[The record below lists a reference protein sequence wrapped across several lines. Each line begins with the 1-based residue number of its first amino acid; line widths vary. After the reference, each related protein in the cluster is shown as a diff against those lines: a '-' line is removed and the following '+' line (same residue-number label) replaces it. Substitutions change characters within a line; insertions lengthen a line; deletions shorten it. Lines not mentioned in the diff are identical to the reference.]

1 MILQR
6 GCGFLH
12 ILGTDGLTDVLMAG
26 LKLQQAFR
34 VGQGRHGKPVSH
46 IALLPQLQKHL
57 ISRGVDNG
65 PVESCVTLGKSPQ
78 VSPLRTPVHLF
89 QNILQG
95 KIHQEVKFS
104 KHANA
109 RLENRNIEL
118 SDKQLERLNQGV
130 GQARTK
136 QIRESLVMMDNL
148 AFIVNIKNNT
158 VVTAMEQ
165 GESGQVFTNIDGAVI
180 V

>member
-1 MILQR
+1 MNSLNID
-6 GCGFLH
+6 FLS
-12 ILGTDGLTDVLMAG
+12 MEQAAG
-26 LKLQQAFR
+26 MYLKNAQ
-34 VGQGRHGKPVSH
+34 VKPVD
-46 IALLPQLQKHL
+46 AQQ
-57 ISRGVDNG
+57 
-65 PVESCVTLGKSPQ
+65 SPD
-78 VSPLRTPVHLF
+78 SF

-95 KIHQEVKFS
+95 KIHQKVKFS